1 MANQKE
7 TIKAIEDMIES
18 AMWDAISAM
27 DAKRELEAYKKA
39 ESQLLALTDLSPD
52 DLLEQKRVLSYC
64 LMRMDEVLNNLG
76 ETEGSMTRAE
86 KSLQLAIES
95 GDLVQIARSRLMV
108 GIRMLNSGNLREAE
122 SQFADIITGGI
133 DSDDSEMQQVV
144 GWTLLVRANILKGK
158 SLYDQALYVAQ
169 DAAGILSRIENYRGL
184 EQVYSLMSK
193 LYMDLG
199 NPEKSDEMTVLSK
212 AFGTKAMELRK

>member
-1 MANQKE
+1 MVNQKE
-7 TIKAIEDMIES
+7 TIKAIEEMIEA
-18 AMWDAISAM
+18 AMWDAISAV
-27 DAKRELEAYKKA
+27 DAKKEIEVYRKA

-64 LMRMDEVLNNLG
+64 LMRLDEALSNIG

-108 GIRMLNSGNLREAE
+108 GVRLLNIGELPEAE
-122 SQFADIITGGI
+122 SYFADVITGGI

-169 DAAGILSRIENYRGL
+169 DAAGFLSRIENYRGL
-184 EQVYSLMSK
+184 EQVYSLMAK
-193 LYMDLG
+193 LYMDIG
-199 NPEKSDEMTVLSK
+199 NPEKAEEMTVISK
-212 AFGTKAMELRK
+212 AFGVKGRDLRK